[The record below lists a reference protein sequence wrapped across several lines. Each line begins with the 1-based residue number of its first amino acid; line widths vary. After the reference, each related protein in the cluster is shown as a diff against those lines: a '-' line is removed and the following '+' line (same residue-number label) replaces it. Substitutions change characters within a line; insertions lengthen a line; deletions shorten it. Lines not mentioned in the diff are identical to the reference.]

1 MTSCLL
7 QLPAASL
14 TRPLRSP
21 LLALALTVWLALAP
35 AAHAQEAQVE
45 QQVMLGQQALQLN
58 GSGTRRKAMFQVYT
72 AALYVHQPA
81 RDLQQV
87 VAQNGPKRLQVQM
100 LRDIDANELGKLFTQ
115 GIERNTEREQ
125 FVRLVPG
132 ILHISELFARQK
144 RLKKGDHFSVDW
156 VPEAGLSIRI
166 NDQLPAPP
174 INDPEFFAALLSI
187 WLGPQP
193 ADEHLK
199 AALLGAG
206 NHAVQ

>member
-1 MTSCLL
+1 MIHPPLR
-7 QLPAASL
+7 SL
-14 TRPLRSP
+14 TRPVLVFG
-21 LLALALTVWLALAP
+21 LLAVLGLAP
-35 AAHAQEAQVE
+35 MAQADDAVPAE
-45 QQVMLGQQALQLN
+45 QLVLAEQRLQLN
-58 GSGTRRKAMFQVYT
+58 GSGTRRKAVFQIYT
-72 AALYVHQPA
+72 AALYLGQPA
-81 RDLQQV
+81 RSLQQV
-87 VAQNGPKRLQVQM
+87 VEQDGPKRLLVQM

-115 GIERNTEREQ
+115 GIKRNTQREQ
-125 FVRLVPG
+125 FARLVPG

-144 RLKKGDHFSVDW
+144 RLKKGDSFSLDW
-156 VPEAGLSIRI
+156 VPATGLSIRI

>member
-1 MTSCLL
+1 MK
-7 QLPAASL
+7 PAPVL
-14 TRPLRSP
+14 VFG
-21 LLALALTVWLALAP
+21 LLAVLGLAP
-35 AAHAQEAQVE
+35 MAQADDAVPAE
-45 QQVMLGQQALQLN
+45 QLVLAEQRLQLN
-58 GSGTRRKAMFQVYT
+58 GSGTRRKAVFQIYT
-72 AALYVHQPA
+72 AALYLGQPA
-81 RDLQQV
+81 RSLQQV
-87 VAQNGPKRLQVQM
+87 VEQDGPKRLLVQM

-115 GIERNTEREQ
+115 GIERNTQREQ
-125 FVRLVPG
+125 FARLVPG

-144 RLKKGDHFSVDW
+144 RLKKGDSFSLDW
-156 VPEAGLSIRI
+156 VPATGLSIRI

>member
-1 MTSCLL
+1 MIHPPLR
-7 QLPAASL
+7 SL
-14 TRPLRSP
+14 TRPVLVFG
-21 LLALALTVWLALAP
+21 LLAVLGLAP
-35 AAHAQEAQVE
+35 MAQADDAVPAE
-45 QQVMLGQQALQLN
+45 QLVLAEQRQQLN
-58 GSGTRRKAMFQVYT
+58 GSGTRRKAVFQIYT
-72 AALYVHQPA
+72 ATLYLGQPA
-81 RDLQQV
+81 RSLQQV
-87 VAQNGPKRLQVQM
+87 VEQDGPKRLLVQM

-115 GIERNTEREQ
+115 GIERNTQREQ
-125 FVRLVPG
+125 FARLVPG

-144 RLKKGDHFSVDW
+144 RLKKGDSFSLDW
-156 VPEAGLSIRI
+156 VPATGLSIRI

>member
-1 MTSCLL
+1 MIHPPLR
-7 QLPAASL
+7 SL
-14 TRPLRSP
+14 TRPVLVFG
-21 LLALALTVWLALAP
+21 LLAVLGLAP
-35 AAHAQEAQVE
+35 MAQADDAVPAE
-45 QQVMLGQQALQLN
+45 QLVLAEQRLQLN
-58 GSGTRRKAMFQVYT
+58 GSGTRRKAVFQIYT
-72 AALYVHQPA
+72 AALYLSQPA
-81 RDLQQV
+81 RSLQQV
-87 VAQNGPKRLQVQM
+87 VEQDGPKRLLVQM

-115 GIERNTEREQ
+115 GIERNTQREQ
-125 FVRLVPG
+125 FARLVPG

-144 RLKKGDHFSVDW
+144 RLKKGDSFSLDW
-156 VPEAGLSIRI
+156 VPATGLSIRI

>member
-1 MTSCLL
+1 MIHPPLR
-7 QLPAASL
+7 SL
-14 TRPLRSP
+14 TRPVLVFG
-21 LLALALTVWLALAP
+21 LLAVLGLAP
-35 AAHAQEAQVE
+35 MAQADDAVPAE
-45 QQVMLGQQALQLN
+45 QLVLAEQRLQLN
-58 GSGTRRKAMFQVYT
+58 GSGTRRKAVFQIYT
-72 AALYVHQPA
+72 AALYLGQPA
-81 RDLQQV
+81 RSLQQV
-87 VAQNGPKRLQVQM
+87 VEQDGPKRLLVQM

-115 GIERNTEREQ
+115 GIERNTQREQ
-125 FVRLVPG
+125 FARLVPG

-144 RLKKGDHFSVDW
+144 RLKKGDSFSLDW
-156 VPEAGLSIRI
+156 VPATGLSIRI